1 MQESPFDKI
10 APFYDELFS
19 DTEIGTYLKQIVQNY
34 LDENLPKSEL
44 NILEVNCGT
53 GVDAIYLA
61 QKGHNVIATDQ
72 SAEMIKNA
80 QLKLKD
86 IRSANVIFQQMDIK
100 DIKNNFT
107 EEKFDLVFSN
117 FGGLNCIDKN
127 ELKKFGND
135 IKGMLNPGGRVIAS
149 IMPPLSIWDFLYF
162 LFIVDPLKGIKR
174 LFSKSITAYIYELE
188 ITVHYFSPGSFAK
201 LLGSDF
207 IVNKII
213 PVGFFL
219 PPTYLNNYFKKHS
232 SVLKR
237 LNKLEK
243 KFVNSSY
250 LSNLSNHYL
259 IDLQLKN

>member
-149 IMPPLSIWDFLYF
+149 IMPPLSIWD
-162 LFIVDPLKGIKR
+162 
-174 LFSKSITAYIYELE
+174 
-188 ITVHYFSPGSFAK
+188 
-201 LLGSDF
+201 
-207 IVNKII
+207 
-213 PVGFFL
+213 
-219 PPTYLNNYFKKHS
+219 
-232 SVLKR
+232 
-237 LNKLEK
+237 
-243 KFVNSSY
+243 
-250 LSNLSNHYL
+250 
-259 IDLQLKN
+259 